1 MRDQC
6 SGGMWSLWLWPVL
19 AGCGMLSVGAFPRTT
34 IPAQIAAPADQ
45 RLALVAAA
53 AGVQIYR
60 CDPKKD
66 APGTSAWVFQAP
78 EAILRDVAG
87 RYIGKHYAG
96 PTWEAEDGSKVVG
109 AVDARRDA
117 PESTA
122 IPWLRLKTKSSGSAG
137 TLTAVT
143 SVLRLSTAGGQP
155 PPGGCSEPDLGRIV
169 RVEYSADYYFY
180 VNR

>member
-87 RYIGKHYAG
+87 RYMGKHYAG
-96 PTWEAEDGSKVVG
+96 PTWQAEDGSKVVG
-109 AVDARRDA
+109 TVDARRDA
-117 PESTA
+117 PDSTA

-155 PPGGCSEPDLGRIV
+155 PPGGCSEPDRGRIA
-169 RVEYSADYYFY
+169 RVEYTADYYFY
-180 VNR
+180 VKR